1 MSSKCNKKK
10 IQSPIKSNGKIHIH
24 PVDKQQNWKGT
35 CNVGQFLIL
44 WKSVWKK
51 LSWNFYCNHIRTFGK
66 KTDFTPERLL
76 NQAWLARDKL
86 WRQDVNAAIRET
98 KNSYENRSFSC
109 IVKSIYEQLFLYFYF
124 LINPGWLFILLFVV
138 YTSISSYKN
147 AEFGLGKLIVSC
159 VTHLCNAYNFKD
171 YGI

>member
-1 MSSKCNKKK
+1 MSSKCNKKKK

-24 PVDKQQNWKGT
+24 PVNKQQNWKGT

-86 WRQDVNAAIRET
+86 WRQDVSAAIRET

-109 IVKSIYEQLFLYFYF
+109 IVKSIYEQLFLYFY
-124 LINPGWLFILLFVV
+124 NPYQPWMIIYTVVCCLYQYFIVQKCRIRTRKIDCFM
-138 YTSISSYKN
+138 
-147 AEFGLGKLIVSC
+147 
-159 VTHLCNAYNFKD
+159 CNTLV
-171 YGI
+171 